1 MNNNINSNK
10 ENLEDKLYKIDP
22 TDPIFQIDEN
32 DPIYQEIL
40 ENEEKETKEDLK
52 FRSLIK
58 SLNFH
63 KCSDTVEEKV
73 MNTYRKK
80 YWYRIFLY
88 QTKLK
93 LSQYK
98 KELFGIERGLE
109 ISLASIVVL
118 FILGGAMYYQYTESQ
133 NVAPTNQTAKE
144 QSEIN
149 QPQIKD
155 ISKTIRG
162 SFITDPHA
170 LTSIKKIYLE
180 ILGNSESLRNI
191 QNQVTDEL
199 SRNNI
204 FVITEKPDT
213 NTEKPDVDAVLRFS
227 FNSTSNEVFVRLVD
241 RKNHIIWSINKNII
255 NKSIGIEI
263 VDILIKDINE
273 AQNK

>member
-1 MNNNINSNK
+1 MEDVMNNNINSNK

-63 KCSDTVEEKV
+63 KCADTVEEKV

-109 ISLASIVVL
+109 ISLASVVVL
-118 FILGGAMYYQYTESQ
+118 FILGGAMYYQYRESQ

-162 SFITDPHA
+162 SFITDPRM
-170 LTSIKKIYLE
+170 LTSIKKIYLDVV
-180 ILGNSESLRNI
+180 GNNESFTDI
-191 QNQVTDEL
+191 QNQVTNEL

-204 FVITEKPDT
+204 FTITEKTDA
-213 NTEKPDVDAVLRFS
+213 DAVLRFS
-227 FNSTSNEVFVRLVD
+227 LNSASNEVFARLVD
-241 RKNHIIWSINKNII
+241 RKNNTIWSV
-255 NKSIGIEI
+255 NKSITNKSVGIEI
-263 VDILIKDINE
+263 VNILTKDINE
-273 AQNK
+273 VQNK